1 MSSDGFVDNH
11 AFRLVYFHGDW
22 SILYPL
28 LSLVSQMEFV
38 SRLLV
43 GPTFGVD
50 QTGHNNYKLGM
61 TKAMKMREMI
71 NTIGYRSSHG
81 NGNDIFSV
89 MESDS
94 SVPLEHEKKVIVEKS
109 IGEGLTLV
117 LNKEIISNSDDEP
130 ISGENEVCKKDEKTD
145 KEGPNSSGPDVVLS
159 TSLSK
164 IKTSNPSKDSNVNGP
179 KSNKLSRNQSTSKVS
194 VVFGRNTKP
203 SLTQSLSFPARG
215 RHPDVMKRSIEIYP
229 SKSDIRQSQKN
240 SSRIESQVTNGIVSS
255 SPRINPAGKG
265 PFPGVNSKSV
275 TSARKT
281 GRTSAS
287 LPSLKTSVSGKNV
300 SANGTGTNPATDV
313 LVAKDS
319 EPSNSALPVKEDDV
333 HSTTSSNLTPRSQQR
348 INVSTFSFRLEQR
361 AEKRKE
367 EYQEAE
373 IKQLRKSL
381 AFKATPM
388 PSFYKEPPPKVEL
401 KKIPTTRAIS
411 PKLGRHK
418 GTASSASN
426 SPCVSPRVSRDNCKS
441 PKSPFANG
449 DKGNAF
455 LKRSG
460 KSSLSKPQT
469 REPTTPRKAKHAETE
484 GQDRPRCS
492 PELVDQ
498 IEEEPEKNT
507 LCSDGSNLASSN
519 PDAMPAEVVVE
530 S

>member
-1 MSSDGFVDNH
+1 
-11 AFRLVYFHGDW
+11 
-22 SILYPL
+22 
-28 LSLVSQMEFV
+28 
-38 SRLLV
+38 
-43 GPTFGVD
+43 
-50 QTGHNNYKLGM
+50 
-61 TKAMKMREMI
+61 
-71 NTIGYRSSHG
+71 
-81 NGNDIFSV
+81 

-130 ISGENEVCKKDEKTD
+130 ISGENEVCKKTD

-179 KSNKLSRNQSTSKVS
+179 KSIKLSRNQSTSKVS

-203 SLTQSLSFPARG
+203 NLTQSLSFPARG

-281 GRTSAS
+281 ARTSAS
-287 LPSLKTSVSGKNV
+287 MPSLKPSVSGKNV

-319 EPSNSALPVKEDDV
+319 EPSNTALPVKEDDV
-333 HSTTSSNLTPRSQQR
+333 HSTTSSYSSSYAPNYSNLTPRSQQR
-348 INVSTFSFRLEQR
+348 INVSTFSFRLEER

-367 EYQEAE
+367 FFSKIEEKVQAKEEEKNNMQAKSKEYQEAE

-381 AFKATPM
+381 TFKATPM

-418 GTASSASN
+418 GTASASN

-441 PKSPFANG
+441 PKSPLTNG

-455 LKRSG
+455 IKKSA

-519 PDAMPAEVVVE
+519 ADAMPAEVAVE

>member
-1 MSSDGFVDNH
+1 MKEK
-11 AFRLVYFHGDW
+11 L
-22 SILYPL
+22 LLP
-28 LSLVSQMEFV
+28 LSLHTHTSPFKESSIQIPRIVSCLAQNN
-38 SRLLV
+38 LV
-43 GPTFGVD
+43 HH
-50 QTGHNNYKLGM
+50 QTLN
-61 TKAMKMREMI
+61 
-71 NTIGYRSSHG
+71 
-81 NGNDIFSV
+81 
-89 MESDS
+89 
-94 SVPLEHEKKVIVEKS
+94 KVIVEKS

-130 ISGENEVCKKDEKTD
+130 LSGENEVCKKDEKTD

-164 IKTSNPSKDSNVNGP
+164 IKTSNPS
-179 KSNKLSRNQSTSKVS
+179 
-194 VVFGRNTKP
+194 
-203 SLTQSLSFPARG
+203 

-281 GRTSAS
+281 ARTSAS
-287 LPSLKTSVSGKNV
+287 MPSLKTSVSGKNV

-313 LVAKDS
+313 SVAKES
-319 EPSNSALPVKEDDV
+319 EPSNTALPVKEDDV
-333 HSTTSSNLTPRSQQR
+333 HSTTSSNLTPRSQHR

-367 EYQEAE
+367 FYSKIEEKVQAKEEEKNNMQAKSKEYQEAE

-381 AFKATPM
+381 TFKATPM

-418 GTASSASN
+418 GTASASN

-441 PKSPFANG
+441 PKSPLTNG

-455 LKRSG
+455 LKKSA

-469 REPTTPRKAKHAETE
+469 RDPTTPRKAKHAETE

-519 PDAMPAEVVVE
+519 ADAMPAEVAVE

>member
-1 MSSDGFVDNH
+1 
-11 AFRLVYFHGDW
+11 
-22 SILYPL
+22 
-28 LSLVSQMEFV
+28 
-38 SRLLV
+38 
-43 GPTFGVD
+43 
-50 QTGHNNYKLGM
+50 
-61 TKAMKMREMI
+61 
-71 NTIGYRSSHG
+71 
-81 NGNDIFSV
+81 

-130 ISGENEVCKKDEKTD
+130 LSGENEKTD
-145 KEGPNSSGPDVVLS
+145 KEGPNSSGPDVALS

-164 IKTSNPSKDSNVNGP
+164 SKTSNPSKDSNVNGP

-281 GRTSAS
+281 TRTSAS
-287 LPSLKTSVSGKNV
+287 MPSLKPSVF
-300 SANGTGTNPATDV
+300 
-313 LVAKDS
+313 
-319 EPSNSALPVKEDDV
+319 
-333 HSTTSSNLTPRSQQR
+333 
-348 INVSTFSFRLEQR
+348 FSKIE
-361 AEKRKE
+361 EKVQAKE
-367 EYQEAE
+367 EEKNNMQA
-373 IKQLRKSL
+373 KS
-381 AFKATPM
+381 
-388 PSFYKEPPPKVEL
+388 
-401 KKIPTTRAIS
+401 KIPTTRAIS

-418 GTASSASN
+418 GTASASN

-441 PKSPFANG
+441 PKSPLANG

-460 KSSLSKPQT
+460 RSSLSKPQT

-484 GQDRPRCS
+484 GQDRPHCS

-507 LCSDGSNLASSN
+507 FSSDGSNLASSN
-519 PDAMPAEVVVE
+519 PDAMPAEVAVE